1 MGVARSRLWAPAT
14 NMAALSRG
22 WKPIIQTNLVDT
34 ASVMGFP
41 RSSSF
46 CPHTTLSA
54 LRDEPKLERLR
65 GRLCKMSIKLL
76 QR

>member
-46 CPHTTLSA
+46 YTTLSA